1 MILVTGPTG
10 SGKTTT
16 LYAALERINSSEKKI
31 ITIEDPVEYRLSGVT
46 QMQVKPSI
54 ELTFARGLRHIVRQD
69 PDVVLVG
76 EIRDRET
83 AEIAVHAALT
93 GHLVF
98 STLHTN
104 DASGAV
110 TRLLEMGIE
119 DFLLASA
126 IIGIVAQ
133 RLVRRICPACRTPLP
148 PGYRMEE
155 WRLIRN
161 GMGSGQEPEQLF
173 TGQGCPACA
182 QTGYQGRTGIY
193 EFLTIDDVIRPFIL
207 QRADASTLQQ
217 QAVGQGMKTLAAD
230 GWSKVAQGVTTVEEV
245 LRVTQE

>member
-1 MILVTGPTG
+1 
-10 SGKTTT
+10 

-31 ITIEDPVEYRLSGVT
+31 ITIEDPVEYRLAGVT
-46 QMQVKPSI
+46 QMQVKSSI
-54 ELTFARGLRHIVRQD
+54 GLTFARALRHIVRQD

-83 AEIAVHAALT
+83 AEIAIHAALT

-104 DASGAV
+104 DASGAIA
-110 TRLLEMGIE
+110 RLLEMGIE

-126 IIGIVAQ
+126 ILGILAQ
-133 RLVRRICPACRTPLP
+133 RLVRVICPECRTTVPLD
-148 PGYRMEE
+148 YEVEEKRRMQV
-155 WRLIRN
+155 
-161 GMGSGQEPEQLF
+161 GMGEIKKTDHLF
-173 TGQGCPACA
+173 HGQGCAACA
-182 QTGYQGRTGIY
+182 HTGYQGRTGIY
-193 EFLTIDDVIRPFIL
+193 EFLTVDDVIRPFIL
-207 QRADASTLQQ
+207 QRADASTIQQ
-217 QAVGQGMKTLAAD
+217 AAVGQGMKTLAAD